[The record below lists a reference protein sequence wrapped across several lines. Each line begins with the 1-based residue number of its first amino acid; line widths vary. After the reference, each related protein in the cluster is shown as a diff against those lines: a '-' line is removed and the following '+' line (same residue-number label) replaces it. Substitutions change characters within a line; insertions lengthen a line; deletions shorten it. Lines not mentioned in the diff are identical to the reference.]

1 MNVLRGKY
9 YRNIIIIR
17 FLLCTLPLYR
27 MSASCTHVSALLHAL
42 VALCPSTY
50 SAGSIPDGSE
60 DEALPVTSYAC
71 QWKVPSKRKDCTLPL
86 SKIVFE
92 KHSYGRERKRSLK
105 IMEDFDPRPAEYHNT
120 AKDLLQDFLGK
131 VKGKGLGV
139 SLLLDPDLRAN
150 LSGTS
155 SLQPELPSKAELQYR
170 VKEFKKSLE
179 LPPEKTCEIEQNT
192 RDQHNS
198 PLWFSVRR
206 YRVTASYFGAIYC
219 RRSDTPPQALVLQI
233 LGTKQVTAPALEWG
247 KAHEEVALQ
256 QYERHQHS
264 AGHTRLFCC
273 RSGFIVSDEHPFLGA
288 SPDAVVY
295 DPDTDDPFG
304 LAEIKCP
311 YCSSHYSSR
320 SLLTQRLLFY
330 TRDLYKHWTTSPETK
345 EKT

>member
-50 SAGSIPDGSE
+50 SAGSIPDGSD

-170 VKEFKKSLE
+170 LRVQ
-179 LPPEKTCEIEQNT
+179 EIT
-192 RDQHNS
+192 
-198 PLWFSVRR
+198 
-206 YRVTASYFGAIYC
+206 
-219 RRSDTPPQALVLQI
+219 
-233 LGTKQVTAPALEWG
+233 
-247 KAHEEVALQ
+247 
-256 QYERHQHS
+256 
-264 AGHTRLFCC
+264 
-273 RSGFIVSDEHPFLGA
+273 
-288 SPDAVVY
+288 
-295 DPDTDDPFG
+295 
-304 LAEIKCP
+304 
-311 YCSSHYSSR
+311 
-320 SLLTQRLLFY
+320 
-330 TRDLYKHWTTSPETK
+330 
-345 EKT
+345 